1 MPGGRRAVAR
11 NIRRGL
17 SRMAKRQSVPPRR
30 EWSDR
35 APAHGSFLPF
45 LCQKTGKMSS
55 PAAGPPL
62 PARSAPRN
70 TDKFSPG
77 HRRRS
82 RTFPIR
88 NDKKIPFS
96 SSLKVKKKTRDP
108 LCIPKHGNFP
118 DGRRRRPTYVGAPL
132 YHSPPAENK
141 TANNR
146 LTCGNFT
153 IKKRCFDSETCDASH
168 VPVQRPSIDTIGLL
182 EDCGKKW

>member
-17 SRMAKRQSVPPRR
+17 PRMAKRQSVPPV
-30 EWSDR
+30 ENGPT
-35 APAHGSFLPF
+35 APRLMVPSCLSFVKKP
-45 LCQKTGKMSS
+45 
-55 PAAGPPL
+55 AGPPL
-62 PARSAPRN
+62 PARSALRN

>member
-17 SRMAKRQSVPPRR
+17 PAWRNGKAFPPSGMVRPRPGSWFLPAFPLSKNRQDVESGG
-30 EWSDR
+30 R
-35 APAHGSFLPF
+35 APSSGPVRPPEHGQIFPGSQAAEPDVPHPERQKNTFFLVI
-45 LCQKTGKMSS
+45 KGE
-55 PAAGPPL
+55 
-62 PARSAPRN
+62 
-70 TDKFSPG
+70 
-77 HRRRS
+77 
-82 RTFPIR
+82 
-88 NDKKIPFS
+88 
-96 SSLKVKKKTRDP
+96 KKTRDP

-146 LTCGNFT
+146 LTYGNFT
-153 IKKRCFDSETCDASH
+153 IKKHCFDSETCDASH